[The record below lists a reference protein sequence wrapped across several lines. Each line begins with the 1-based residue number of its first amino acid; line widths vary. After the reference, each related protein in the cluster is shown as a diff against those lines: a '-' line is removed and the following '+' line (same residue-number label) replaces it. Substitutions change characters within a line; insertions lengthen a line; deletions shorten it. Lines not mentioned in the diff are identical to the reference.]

1 MKKKLTLVVIL
12 ISTLIQAQISYADLQ
27 DGTTGIAT
35 GYGSWGEN
43 SVIHE
48 TEVNFE
54 VAGTVVGKINFYHPD
69 IAVTQLPTIFFI
81 SGWGRPA
88 YTYEYYF
95 HFLASQG
102 YSVVNIYSD
111 RPGDIA
117 TSYQDSLDMIIQ
129 AAETEYPNWINTSK
143 VGLAG
148 HSYGAGA
155 TVWLGKHIFGAT
167 HNYGASGRF
176 IFMTAPWYSLM
187 VTESDLLNY
196 PDNVKLLIEVNN
208 DDMHNSGS
216 YNTDERA
223 IRAVFELIN
232 IPNDEKDFV
241 RVFSDTNLTFQYDSD
256 NNGTD
261 ETYHYDANH
270 YVSYTATSN
279 SHGAYQTY
287 DALDVHAI
295 NRLSHALIEYTF
307 NDDLQAKNIALGNN
321 STAQID
327 MDFLTDLF
335 VTDTPIITRPQ
346 NEFAYECNTN
356 WNDFETGQNTWFLQN
371 ACSDTDNDGVI
382 DIVQALSVA
391 DVRTDVNFNI
401 YPNPTSNFL
410 VIDGNSVKKDITII
424 DVSGKIVLR
433 KTNFTDEKL
442 NISALNEGVYFIQ
455 IVSNKIS
462 MSKKLIIK

>member
-1 MKKKLTLVVIL
+1 MKKLLTLL
-12 ISTLIQAQISYADLQ
+12 IIITSLMSQAQISYEDLE

-48 TEVNFE
+48 AEVNVE
-54 VAGTVVGKINFYHPD
+54 DAGVAVGEINFYHPD
-69 IAVTQLPTIFFI
+69 ITVTQLPTIFFI

-88 YTYEYYF
+88 EAYEYYF
-95 HFLASQG
+95 YFLASQG

-111 RPGDIA
+111 RPGQIA

-129 AAETEYPNWINTSK
+129 AAETEYPNWIDTTK

-155 TVWLGKHIFGAT
+155 TVWLGKHIFGEA
-167 HNYGASGRF
+167 HNYGSSGRF

-187 VTESDLLNY
+187 VTEADLQNY

-216 YNTDERA
+216 YSTDERA

-232 IPNDEKDFV
+232 IPDSEKDFV
-241 RVFSDTNLTFQYDSD
+241 RVYSDSDLTYQYDGD
-256 NNGTD
+256 
-261 ETYHYDANH
+261 TYHYDASH
-270 YVSYTATSN
+270 YISYAATYN
-279 SHGAYQTY
+279 SHGVYQTY

-321 STAQID
+321 SAEQID
-327 MDFLTDLF
+327 MDFLPSLF
-335 VTDTPIITRPQ
+335 VTDTPIITRPE
-346 NEFAYECNTN
+346 NEFAYKCSSN

-371 ACSDTDNDGVI
+371 GCDDTDNDGIIDAVEALNTSEINNNTELIINPNPSSDFIFIDDNYLEKDIFITDILGKLIIEKYKFTDDKI
-382 DIVQALSVA
+382 DI
-391 DVRTDVNFNI
+391 
-401 YPNPTSNFL
+401 SN
-410 VIDGNSVKKDITII
+410 
-424 DVSGKIVLR
+424 
-433 KTNFTDEKL
+433 L
-442 NISALNEGVYFIQ
+442 NNGTYFIQ
-455 IVSNKIS
+455 VINNQYKLTKRFIVK
-462 MSKKLIIK
+462 

>member
-1 MKKKLTLVVIL
+1 MKKTLTILVII
-12 ISTLIQAQISYADLQ
+12 ISSITQAQISYADLQ
-27 DGTTGIAT
+27 DGTVGIAA
-35 GYGSWGEN
+35 GYGSWGDN

-48 TEVNFE
+48 TEVDFE
-54 VAGTVVGKINFYHPD
+54 DAGAVVGKINFYHPD
-69 IAVTQLPTIFFI
+69 IAVTELPTIFFI

-111 RPGDIA
+111 RPGQIA

-129 AAETEYPNWINTSK
+129 AAETEYPNWIDTTK

-155 TVWLGKHIFGAT
+155 TVWLGKHIFGET
-167 HNYGASGRF
+167 HNYGSNGRF

-187 VTESDLLNY
+187 VTEADLQNY

-216 YNTDERA
+216 YSTDERA

-232 IPNDEKDFV
+232 IPDSEKDFV
-241 RVFSDTNLTFQYDSD
+241 RVYSDSDLTYQYDGD
-256 NNGTD
+256 
-261 ETYHYDANH
+261 TYHYDASH
-270 YVSYTATSN
+270 YISYAATYN
-279 SHGAYQTY
+279 SHGVYQTY
-287 DALDVHAI
+287 DALDVLAI
-295 NRLSHALIEYTF
+295 NRLSHALIEYAF
-307 NDDLQAKNIALGNN
+307 NDDWEAKNIALGNN
-321 STAQID
+321 SPEQTD
-327 MDFLTDLF
+327 MDFLPSLF

-346 NEFAYECNTN
+346 NEFAYKCNDN
-356 WNDFETGQNTWFLQN
+356 WYDFETNENTWFLQN

-382 DIVQALSVA
+382 DIIQGLSVD
-391 DVRTDVNFNI
+391 DVRAGVNFNI
-401 YPNPTSNFL
+401 YPNPTSDFL
-410 VIDGNSVKKDITII
+410 VIDDNLLKKDITII

-433 KTNFTDEKL
+433 KTNFTDKKI
-442 NISALNEGVYFIQ
+442 NISTLNEGVYFIQ
-455 IVSNKIS
+455 IISNKIS
-462 MSKKLIIK
+462 MSKKLIILNSPIL